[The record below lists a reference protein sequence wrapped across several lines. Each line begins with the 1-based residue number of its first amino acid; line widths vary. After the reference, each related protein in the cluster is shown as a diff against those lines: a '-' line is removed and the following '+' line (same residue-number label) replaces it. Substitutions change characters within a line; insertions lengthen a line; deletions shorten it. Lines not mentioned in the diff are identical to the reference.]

1 MENIFD
7 GFDTALDCE
16 SWDWLSDNAPTVAL
30 EVEKLVKLGATP
42 EQIRSRTL
50 QKCGQHRVE
59 FATRTENA
67 ARFLHSVK
75 SK

>member
-1 MENIFD
+1 MSDIFI

-16 SWDWLSDNAPTVAL
+16 SWEWLNDNAPVVAV

-42 EQIRSRTL
+42 EQIRSRAL

-59 FATRTENA
+59 FATRCENS
-67 ARFLHSVK
+67 ARYLHAQK
-75 SK
+75 H